1 MIFTWLR
8 NRRRRRLLAEPFP
21 KDWEELLQRRV
32 RHYRYLPPSHQ
43 ERVRQI
49 VPVMLAEKEWA
60 GAGDFKVTP
69 EMAVTIAGQAA
80 IMASAFDEP
89 YFFDRLH
96 TIVVHPKTI
105 RFALEQ
111 TSRNP
116 NLPGGW
122 LSGIAWHRGP
132 VVLSWGEVRTELTG
146 RSLGRNVILHEFA
159 HYLDGLDGPADGRP
173 PMSSRES
180 ARRWYAVTE
189 AEYLRLVGSARRGEA
204 TLLDHYGASN
214 RAEFFAV
221 STEYFFELPH
231 QLFERH
237 ADLYAVLQE
246 FYHLDPRQWL
256 PRIDSPPHD
265 ESDESGDYQRFRAR
279 RQSRRSDVA
288 QLKTVQNMAPGDAL
302 YALAIDH
309 LRRDRPE
316 DAIRLFDQLL
326 EVDPRDEESLAHR
339 ALAYVRLKRLAEARR
354 DSEAALAID
363 PHDTEAL
370 WAHGEVAL
378 QEGRTLEAVND
389 LSAALDVSPQHIDI
403 RRARARAWMAA
414 GRPEKAV
421 ADLSEALNVEPYD
434 AELLAERARAY
445 QALNRTADANR
456 DIVRAKLL
464 EPEVAWPA

>member
-60 GAGDFKVTP
+60 GAGDFQVTP
-69 EMAVTIAGQAA
+69 DMAVTIAGQAA
-80 IMASAFDEP
+80 IMASGFDEP
-89 YFFDRLH
+89 YFFDHLH

-116 NLPGGW
+116 NLPAGW

-146 RSLGRNVILHEFA
+146 RSPGRNVILHEFA
-159 HYLDGLDGPADGRP
+159 HYLDGLDGPADGKP
-173 PMSSRES
+173 PMSSKES
-180 ARRWYAVTE
+180 ERRWYAVTE

-256 PRIDSPPHD
+256 PRIESPRQGD
-265 ESDESGDYQRFRAR
+265 VDDAGDYQRFRAR
-279 RQSRRSDVA
+279 RQRRGDVT
-288 QLKTVQNMAPGDAL
+288 QLRVVQTMAPGDAL

-309 LRRDRPE
+309 LRRGRPE
-316 DAIRLFDQLL
+316 DAIRLFTQLL

-339 ALAYVRLKRLAEARR
+339 ALAHLRLNRLTEARA

-363 PHDTEAL
+363 PGDAEAL

-378 QEGRTLEAVND
+378 LEGKTVEAIAD
-389 LSAALDVSPQHIDI
+389 LSGALDASPQNIEV
-403 RRARARAWMAA
+403 RRARARAWLAA
-414 GRPEKAV
+414 GKPQKAV
-421 ADLSEALNVEPYD
+421 ADLSDALNIEPHD

-445 QALNRTADANR
+445 QALNRPAEANR
-456 DIVRAKLL
+456 DLAKAKLL

>member
-1 MIFTWLR
+1 MIFTWLK

-21 KDWEELLQRRV
+21 KEWEELLQRRV

-43 ERVRQI
+43 ERIRQI
-49 VPVMLAEKEWA
+49 VPVMVAEKEWA

-69 EMAVTIAGQAA
+69 EIAVTIAGQAA
-80 IMASAFDEP
+80 VMACGFDEP

-96 TIVVHPKTI
+96 TLVVHPRTI
-105 RFALEQ
+105 RFSPEH

-132 VVLSWGEVRTELTG
+132 VVLSWAEVRTELTG
-146 RSLGRNVILHEFA
+146 HSPGRNVILHEFA
-159 HYLDGLDGPADGRP
+159 HYLDGLDGPADGKP
-173 PMSSRES
+173 PMSSAASE
-180 ARRWYAVTE
+180 RRWYAVTE

-237 ADLYAVLQE
+237 PDLYGVLQE

-256 PRIDSPPHD
+256 PRLESPRHD
-265 ESDESGDYQRFRAR
+265 GGDEAGDYQRFRAR
-279 RQSRRSDVA
+279 RQRRGDVA
-288 QLKTVQNMAPGDAL
+288 QLKAVKSMAPGDAL

-309 LRRDRPE
+309 LRRNRPE

-339 ALAYVRLKRLAEARR
+339 ALANLRLKRLPEARA

-363 PHDTEAL
+363 PRDVDAL
-370 WAHGEVAL
+370 WAHGEVSL
-378 QEGRTLEAVND
+378 QEGRTAEAIDDLSEAV
-389 LSAALDVSPQHIDI
+389 SAAPLNVEL

-414 GRPEKAV
+414 GKPQKA
-421 ADLSEALNVEPYD
+421 AGDLTEALQVDPHD
-434 AELLAERARAY
+434 AELLSERARALL
-445 QALNRTADANR
+445 ALNRTAEAQR
-456 DIVRAKLL
+456 DLARAKLL

>member
-21 KDWEELLQRRV
+21 KEWEELLQRRV

-43 ERVRQI
+43 ERIRQI
-49 VPVMLAEKEWA
+49 VPVMVAEKEWA

-80 IMASAFDEP
+80 VMACGFDEP

-96 TIVVHPKTI
+96 TLVVHPQTI
-105 RFALEQ
+105 RFAPEH

-116 NLPGGW
+116 NLPAGW
-122 LSGIAWHRGP
+122 LNGIAWHRGP
-132 VVLSWGEVRTELTG
+132 VVLSWAEVRTELTG
-146 RSLGRNVILHEFA
+146 HSPGRNVILHEFA
-159 HYLDGLDGPADGRP
+159 HYLDGLDGPADGKP
-173 PMSSRES
+173 PMSSAASE
-180 ARRWYAVTE
+180 RRWYAVTE

-237 ADLYAVLQE
+237 PDLYGVLQE

-256 PRIDSPPHD
+256 PRLESPRHD
-265 ESDESGDYQRFRAR
+265 DGDEAGDYQRFRAR
-279 RQSRRSDVA
+279 RQRRGEIA
-288 QLKTVQNMAPGDAL
+288 QLQAVKSMAPGDAL

-339 ALAYVRLKRLAEARR
+339 ALANLRLKRLPEARA

-363 PHDTEAL
+363 PRDVDAL
-370 WAHGEVAL
+370 WAHGEVSL
-378 QEGRTLEAVND
+378 QEGRTAEAIDDLSEAVT
-389 LSAALDVSPQHIDI
+389 AAPLNVEI

-414 GRPEKAV
+414 GKPQKAA
-421 ADLSEALNVEPYD
+421 ADLTEALQVDPHD
-434 AELLAERARAY
+434 AELLSERARALL
-445 QALNRTADANR
+445 ALNRTAEANR
-456 DIVRAKLL
+456 DLARAKLL

>member
-1 MIFTWLR
+1 MIFNWLR

-21 KDWEELLQRRV
+21 KEWEELLQRRV

-43 ERVRQI
+43 ERIRQI
-49 VPVMLAEKEWA
+49 VPVMVAEKEWA

-69 EMAVTIAGQAA
+69 EIAVTIAGQAA
-80 IMASAFDEP
+80 VMACGFDEP

-96 TIVVHPKTI
+96 TLVVHPRTI
-105 RFALEQ
+105 RFSPEH

-132 VVLSWGEVRTELTG
+132 VVLSWAEVRTELTG
-146 RSLGRNVILHEFA
+146 HSPGRNVILHEFA
-159 HYLDGLDGPADGRP
+159 HYLDGLDGPADGKP
-173 PMSSRES
+173 PMSSAASE
-180 ARRWYAVTE
+180 RRWYAVTE

-237 ADLYAVLQE
+237 PDLYGVLLE

-256 PRIDSPPHD
+256 PRIESPRHD
-265 ESDESGDYQRFRAR
+265 GGDEAGDYQRFRAR
-279 RQSRRSDVA
+279 RQRRGDVA
-288 QLKTVQNMAPGDAL
+288 QLKAVKSMAPGDAL

-309 LRRDRPE
+309 LRRNRPE

-339 ALAYVRLKRLAEARR
+339 ALANLRLKRLPEARA

-363 PHDTEAL
+363 PRDVDAL
-370 WAHGEVAL
+370 WAHGEVSL
-378 QEGRTLEAVND
+378 QEGRTAEAIDDLSEAV
-389 LSAALDVSPQHIDI
+389 SAAPLNVEL

-414 GRPEKAV
+414 GKPQKAA
-421 ADLSEALNVEPYD
+421 ADLTEALQVDPHD
-434 AELLAERARAY
+434 AELLSERARALL
-445 QALNRTADANR
+445 ALNRTAEAQR
-456 DIVRAKLL
+456 DLARAKLL

>member
-1 MIFTWLR
+1 
-8 NRRRRRLLAEPFP
+8 
-21 KDWEELLQRRV
+21 
-32 RHYRYLPPSHQ
+32 
-43 ERVRQI
+43 
-49 VPVMLAEKEWA
+49 
-60 GAGDFKVTP
+60 
-69 EMAVTIAGQAA
+69 MAVTIAGQAA
-80 IMASAFDEP
+80 VMASGFDEP

-105 RFALEQ
+105 RFAPEQ

-146 RSLGRNVILHEFA
+146 RSPGRNVILHEFA
-159 HYLDGLDGPADGRP
+159 HYLDGLAGPADGTP
-173 PMSSRES
+173 PMSSKES
-180 ARRWYAVTE
+180 ERRWYAVTE
-189 AEYLRLVGSARRGEA
+189 ADYLKLVGSARRGEA

-256 PRIDSPPHD
+256 PRIESPRPGD
-265 ESDESGDYQRFRAR
+265 VDQSGDYYRFRAR
-279 RQSRRSDVA
+279 RQRRGDVA
-288 QLKTVQNMAPGDAL
+288 QLRAVQTMAPSDAL

-309 LRRDRPE
+309 LRRGRPE
-316 DAIRLFDQLL
+316 DAVRLFDQLL

-339 ALAYVRLKRLAEARR
+339 GLAYLRLNRLREARA

-363 PHDTEAL
+363 PRDAEAL

-378 QEGRTLEAVND
+378 LEGKTVEAIAD
-389 LSAALDVSPQHIDI
+389 LSGALDASPQNIEI

-414 GRPEKAV
+414 GRPQKAV
-421 ADLSEALNVEPYD
+421 ADLSDALNIEPHD

-445 QALNRTADANR
+445 QALNRPAEANR
-456 DIVRAKLL
+456 DLARAKLL
-464 EPEVAWPA
+464 EPEIAWPA

>member
-1 MIFTWLR
+1 MI
-8 NRRRRRLLAEPFP
+8 
-21 KDWEELLQRRV
+21 
-32 RHYRYLPPSHQ
+32 
-43 ERVRQI
+43 
-49 VPVMLAEKEWA
+49 AEKEWA

-80 IMASAFDEP
+80 VMASGFDEP

-105 RFALEQ
+105 RFTPEQ
-111 TSRNP
+111 TGRNP

-146 RSLGRNVILHEFA
+146 RSPGRNVILHEFA
-159 HYLDGLDGPADGRP
+159 HYLDGLDGPADGKP
-173 PMSSRES
+173 PMSSKENE
-180 ARRWYAVTE
+180 RRWYAVTE
-189 AEYLRLVGSARRGEA
+189 EEYLRLVGSARRGEA

-221 STEYFFELPH
+221 STEYFFELSH

-256 PRIDSPPHD
+256 PRIDSPRHEHAD
-265 ESDESGDYQRFRAR
+265 ESDDYHRFRAR
-279 RQSRRSDVA
+279 RQSRRGDVA
-288 QLKTVQNMAPGDAL
+288 QLKAVQAMAPGDAL

-309 LRRDRPE
+309 LRRGRPE

-363 PHDTEAL
+363 PQDTDAL

-389 LSAALDVSPQHIDI
+389 LSAALDVSPLHIDV

-421 ADLSEALNVEPYD
+421 ADLSEALNVEPHD
-434 AELLAERARAY
+434 AELLSERARAY
-445 QALNRTADANR
+445 LALNRTSDANR
-456 DIVRAKLL
+456 DLARAKLL

>member
-1 MIFTWLR
+1 MIFSWLR
-8 NRRRRRLLAEPFP
+8 NRRRRRVLAQPFP
-21 KDWEELLQRRV
+21 KEWEELLQRRV

-43 ERVRQI
+43 QRVRQI
-49 VPVMLAEKEWA
+49 VPVMVAEKEWA
-60 GAGDFKVTP
+60 AASDFKVTP

-80 IMASAFDEP
+80 VMASGFDEP

-96 TIVVHPKTI
+96 TVVIHPKTI
-105 RFALEQ
+105 RFAPEQ

-132 VVLSWGEVRTELTG
+132 VVLSWGEIRTELTG
-146 RSLGRNVILHEFA
+146 RSPGRNVILHEFA
-159 HYLDGLDGPADGRP
+159 HYLDGLDGPADGKP
-173 PMSSRES
+173 PMSSKES
-180 ARRWYAVTE
+180 ERRWYAVTE

-231 QLFERH
+231 QLYERH
-237 ADLYAVLQE
+237 PDLYAVLQE

-256 PRIDSPPHD
+256 PRIDSPRQD
-265 ESDESGDYQRFRAR
+265 DAGDGGDYQRFRAR
-279 RQSRRSDVA
+279 RQRRSDVA
-288 QLKTVQNMAPGDAL
+288 QLKAVQAMAPGDAL
-302 YALAIDH
+302 YALAFDH
-309 LRRDRPE
+309 LHRGRPA

-339 ALAYVRLKRLAEARR
+339 ALAYLRLQRLAEARR
-354 DSEAALAID
+354 DCEAALAID
-363 PHDTEAL
+363 PQDAEAL
-370 WAHGEVAL
+370 WARGAVAL

-389 LSAALDVSPQHIDI
+389 LSEAVDASPQNIEI
-403 RRARARAWMAA
+403 RRARASAWMVA
-414 GRPEKAV
+414 GRPQKAV
-421 ADLSEALNVEPYD
+421 ADLTEALNIEPHD

-456 DIVRAKLL
+456 DIARAKLL
-464 EPEVAWPA
+464 EPELAWPA